1 MWTPKLKRLLQQSV
15 HLYQQQSWD
24 KIEEVQRAKASPTP
38 PLNMVRVTPKL
49 FGESLSTSLILYSA
63 YISEYI
69 SMKKR
74 TGFHTMCW
82 PSCAT
87 WACISK
93 QWLLPPYPHHP
104 ALPLP
109 ACPPMPPLYTHWAP
123 PKQRDENGEGI
134 KKQKSKWICCSV
146 ELLSMHVDHNPV
158 GLLVRVIRR
167 RDRESSIK
175 AFSVTVGCTTLLL
188 SGDAPSNPIP
198 TWTNSLFSCLIFQ
211 RKVCRQ
217 LRLSLLCGFLK
228 SRGSETD

>member
-1 MWTPKLKRLLQQSV
+1 M
-15 HLYQQQSWD
+15 
-24 KIEEVQRAKASPTP
+24 
-38 PLNMVRVTPKL
+38 
-49 FGESLSTSLILYSA
+49 TSA
-63 YISEYI
+63 
-69 SMKKR
+69 
-74 TGFHTMCW
+74 
-82 PSCAT
+82 P
-87 WACISK
+87 
-93 QWLLPPYPHHP
+93 LPPSPGP
-104 ALPLP
+104 TLP

-134 KKQKSKWICCSV
+134 KQQKSKWICCSV

-217 LRLSLLCGFLK
+217 LRLSLLCGLLAMLVNSSALHPPRLVGHSFKACKLVEVH
-228 SRGSETD
+228 RT